1 MPRFLWCKYLQG
13 RNFYDQFTGDPHA
26 PQIIRQI
33 LENDPNYDYLIFD
46 HGTGEI
52 ADFIAINETDNS
64 IQLSMY
70 HAKAMRAKE
79 YNSDVNDI
87 YEVLQQAVKS
97 SIWIKTKST
106 LLQKILSRRKSGRS
120 ELLKGKLDDLKI
132 LLRGD
137 KRFVAEMYVA
147 QPSISKSV
155 ELPDKYQEVLA
166 AARFYTLHSGRI
178 TKFSIWGSQ

>member
-1 MPRFLWCKYLQG
+1 M
-13 RNFYDQFTGDPHA
+13 
-26 PQIIRQI
+26 
-33 LENDPNYDYLIFD
+33 IFD

-52 ADFIAINETDNS
+52 ADFIAIKETDNTV
-64 IQLSMY
+64 QVSMY
-70 HAKAMRAKE
+70 HAKAMRAKK

-106 LLQKILSRRKSGRS
+106 LLHKVLSRRTSGYC
-120 ELLKGKLDDLKI
+120 ELIKGKLDDLKK

-137 KRFVAEMYVA
+137 KRFVAEMYVV
-147 QPSISKSV
+147 QPSISNSV
-155 ELPDKYQEVLA
+155 ELPSKYQELLA

-178 TKFSIWGSQ
+178 TKFTIWGSQ